1 MSRACKNSARDFFL
15 KKKRHTFAETKKNS
29 NFAPLLNEEASARLA
44 QLVEQLTLNQWVQG
58 SNP

>member
-1 MSRACKNSARDFFL
+1 MKMPELFFYL
-15 KKKRHTFAETKKNS
+15 KKVPFKFCSTDKKEYLCIALQES
-29 NFAPLLNEEASARLA
+29 TVARLA

>member
-1 MSRACKNSARDFFL
+1 MLFILENQLKAIPLHRFFR
-15 KKKRHTFAETKKNS
+15 KAV
-29 NFAPLLNEEASARLA
+29 ARLA